1 MSSPRQHHPRR
12 DLRLLTGAIGLSALG
27 DWLAIV
33 PLALHVQEHGGSGIA
48 VAGLFIA
55 LWSPAAVLA
64 GPAGLLADRLSP
76 ARLLTGCSLLAAALC
91 CALAFTSALAPLLAL
106 TALLG
111 CVNAVAHPAE
121 FALVPVLAGGR
132 DLVRVNGHVEAARY
146 AGFMLGPALGGL
158 LAAGGG
164 TQLALLADAA
174 TFLALAAVGAVLAGS
189 TRPAL
194 RAAAAAPAGRA
205 RDGIVLLV
213 RDADLRLAV
222 GVVFVSL
229 LFMTATPAAIVVFA
243 TESLEVGERGYGLLM
258 ALWTAGMAA
267 GALGL
272 ARHVPARSLVAGA
285 IVAVAVQGAGIVA
298 PTLWLVAPL
307 AAAGYVVG
315 GLAHGT
321 KNVLVRTL
329 IHERA
334 PGHLR
339 GRAYAAYNGLRN
351 GAEIVALT
359 CGGVLIATAG
369 ARWTLLLA
377 GGLPV
382 LVALVALAARYGP
395 GTARG
400 AGTPAASRRIR
411 SSRPAIAGQ
420 VKRSSAARSAS
431 RARRARSSGRLT
443 ASTSDSVSPA
453 RSSTPNSQPVS
464 PSSMI

>member
-1 MSSPRQHHPRR
+1 VTSNPHARR
-12 DLRLLTGAIGLSALG
+12 DLGVLTGAVGLSALG

-33 PLALHVQEHGGSGIA
+33 PLALHAQQRGGSGIA
-48 VAGLFIA
+48 VAALFIA

-76 ARLLTGCSLLAAALC
+76 ARVLTYCSLVAAALC
-91 CALAFTSALAPLLAL
+91 CVLAVTDALAPLLVL

-121 FALVPVLAGGR
+121 FSLVPLLTGPR
-132 DLVRVNGHVEAARY
+132 ELVRVNGHVEASRY
-146 AGFMLGPALGGL
+146 AGFMLGPLLGGL

-164 TQLALLADAA
+164 TQLALLADAG
-174 TFLALAAVGAVLAGS
+174 TFVALAAAGVVLA
-189 TRPAL
+189 RRARVPAE
-194 RAAAAAPAGRA
+194 RTARGRA

-213 RDADLRLAV
+213 RDGDLRLAV

-229 LFMTATPAAIVVFA
+229 LFMTATPAAMVVFA

-258 ALWTAGMAA
+258 GLWTAGMAA

-272 ARHVPARSLVAGA
+272 ARRVPAGCLAAGA
-285 IVAVAVQGAGIVA
+285 LVAVAVQGAGIAA
-298 PTLWLVAPL
+298 PTLWVLAPL
-307 AAAGYVVG
+307 AAAGYLVG

-329 IHERA
+329 IHERS
-334 PGHLR
+334 PRHLR

-382 LVALVALAARYGP
+382 LIALAGLAGRRGIQARV
-395 GTARG
+395 A
-400 AGTPAASRRIR
+400 PAW
-411 SSRPAIAGQ
+411 
-420 VKRSSAARSAS
+420 
-431 RARRARSSGRLT
+431 
-443 ASTSDSVSPA
+443 
-453 RSSTPNSQPVS
+453 
-464 PSSMI
+464 

>member
-1 MSSPRQHHPRR
+1 VSTQRDHPRR
-12 DLRLLTGAIGLSALG
+12 DLRLLTGAIGASALG

-33 PLALHVQEHGGSGIA
+33 PLALYVQEHNGSGIA
-48 VAGLFIA
+48 VAALFIA
-55 LWSPAAVLA
+55 LWSPAALLA
-64 GPAGLLADRLSP
+64 GPAGMLADRRSP
-76 ARLLTGCSLLAAALC
+76 ALLLTGCSLLAAALC
-91 CALAFTSALAPLLAL
+91 CALAFTHALAPLLVL

-121 FALVPVLAGGR
+121 FALVPVLAAGR
-132 DLVRVNGHVEAARY
+132 DLVRVNGRVEAARY

-164 TQLALLADAA
+164 TQLALLADAC
-174 TFLALAAVGAVLAGS
+174 TFLALAATGAALAKS
-189 TRPAL
+189 ARPARPHAAE
-194 RAAAAAPAGRA
+194 RAPGRA
-205 RDGIVLLV
+205 RDGIVLLCS
-213 RDADLRLAV
+213 DPDLRSAV

-229 LFMTATPAAIVVFA
+229 LFMTATPAAMVAFA
-243 TESLEVGERGYGLLM
+243 TESLDVGEHGYGLLM

-272 ARHVPARSLVAGA
+272 ARHVPARSLAAGA
-285 IVAVAVQGAGIVA
+285 IVAVAVQGAGIAA

-382 LVALVALAARYGP
+382 LVALAALGARYGRR
-395 GTARG
+395 AAG
-400 AGTPAASRRIR
+400 AGAPVASRRTR

-431 RARRARSSGRLT
+431 RALRARSSGRLT
-443 ASTSDSVSPA
+443 ASTSESVSPA

>member
-1 MSSPRQHHPRR
+1 VSPDPPAERR
-12 DLRLLTGAIGLSALG
+12 DLGLLTGAVGLSALG

-33 PLALHVQEHGGSGIA
+33 PLALHVQERGGSGIA
-48 VAGLFIA
+48 VAALFIA

-76 ARLLTGCSLLAAALC
+76 ARLLTGCSLVAAALC
-91 CALAFTSALAPLLAL
+91 CVLAVTDALAPLLLL

-121 FALVPVLAGGR
+121 FALVPLLAGPR
-132 DLVRVNGHVEAARY
+132 ALARANGHVEASRY

-164 TQLALLADAA
+164 AQVALLADAG
-174 TFLALAAVGAVLAGS
+174 TFLALAAAGVALA
-189 TRPAL
+189 RRARVPAQ
-194 RAAAAAPAGRA
+194 REAPGRA
-205 RDGIVLLV
+205 RDGIVLLA

-229 LFMTATPAAIVVFA
+229 LFMTATPAAMVVFA
-243 TESLEVGERGYGLLM
+243 TESLDVGERGYGLLM
-258 ALWTAGMAA
+258 ALWTAGMAT

-272 ARHVPARSLVAGA
+272 ARRVPPGCLAAGA
-285 IVAVAVQGAGIVA
+285 LVAVAIQGAGIAA
-298 PTLWLVAPL
+298 PSLWVLAPV
-307 AAAGYVVG
+307 AAAGYLVG

-329 IHERA
+329 IHERS
-334 PGHLR
+334 PQHLC

-382 LVALVALAARYGP
+382 LVALAGLAAR
-395 GTARG
+395 
-400 AGTPAASRRIR
+400 R
-411 SSRPAIAGQ
+411 SIQARPA
-420 VKRSSAARSAS
+420 
-431 RARRARSSGRLT
+431 
-443 ASTSDSVSPA
+443 PA
-453 RSSTPNSQPVS
+453 W
-464 PSSMI
+464 

>member
-1 MSSPRQHHPRR
+1 VTAAPTRSRR

-33 PLALHVQEHGGSGIA
+33 PLALHVQERGGSGPAIA
-48 VAGLFIA
+48 ALFIA
-55 LWSPAAVLA
+55 LWSPAALLA
-64 GPAGLLADRLSP
+64 GPAGLLADRRPP
-76 ARLLTGCSLLAAALC
+76 AQLLTACSLAAAALC
-91 CALAFTSALAPLLAL
+91 GALAFTDALAPLLVL

-111 CVNAVAHPAE
+111 SLNAVAHPAE
-121 FALVPVLAGGR
+121 FALVPALAGAR

-164 TQLALLADAA
+164 TQLALLADAG
-174 TFLALAAVGAVLAGS
+174 TFLVLAATGVALARRARV
-189 TRPAL
+189 PAA
-194 RAAAAAPAGRA
+194 RDAPGRA
-205 RDGIVLLV
+205 RDGIVLLAG
-213 RDADLRLAV
+213 DADLRLAV

-229 LFMTATPAAIVVFA
+229 LFMTATPAAMVAFA
-243 TESLEVGERGYGLLM
+243 TESLDVGERGYGMLM

-272 ARHVPARSLVAGA
+272 ARRVPAGFLATGA
-285 IVAVAVQGAGIVA
+285 LVAVAVQGAGIAA
-298 PTLWLVAPL
+298 PSLWVLAPL
-307 AAAGYVVG
+307 AAAGYLVG

-329 IHERA
+329 IHERS
-334 PGHLR
+334 PHHLF

-351 GAEIVALT
+351 GAELVALT

-382 LVALVALAARYGP
+382 LVALAGLAAR
-395 GTARG
+395 RG
-400 AGTPAASRRIR
+400 IQA
-411 SSRPAIAGQ
+411 RPA
-420 VKRSSAARSAS
+420 
-431 RARRARSSGRLT
+431 
-443 ASTSDSVSPA
+443 PA
-453 RSSTPNSQPVS
+453 W
-464 PSSMI
+464 

>member
-1 MSSPRQHHPRR
+1 MSAAPDRSRR
-12 DLRLLTGAIGLSALG
+12 GLRLLTGAIGLSALG

-33 PLALHVQEHGGSGIA
+33 PLALHVQERGGSGPAIA
-48 VAGLFIA
+48 ALFIA
-55 LWSPAAVLA
+55 LWSPAALLA
-64 GPAGLLADRLSP
+64 GPAGLLADRRPP
-76 ARLLTGCSLLAAALC
+76 ARLLTACSLAAAALC
-91 CALAFTSALAPLLAL
+91 GALAFTDALAPLLVL

-111 CVNAVAHPAE
+111 SVNAVAHPAE
-121 FALVPVLAGGR
+121 FALVPALAGAR

-158 LAAGGG
+158 LAARGG
-164 TQLALLADAA
+164 TELALLVDAA
-174 TFLALAAVGAVLAGS
+174 TFLALAATGVALARGAAM
-189 TRPAL
+189 PAHAP
-194 RAAAAAPAGRA
+194 RAAAAAGRA
-205 RDGIVLLV
+205 RDGIALLAG
-213 RDADLRLAV
+213 DAELRLAV

-229 LFMTATPAAIVVFA
+229 LFMTATPAAMVVFA
-243 TESLEVGERGYGLLM
+243 TESLDVGERGYGLLM

-272 ARHVPARSLVAGA
+272 ARRVPAHALAGGA
-285 IVAVAVQGAGIVA
+285 LVAVAVQGAGIAAPSLWVLA
-298 PTLWLVAPL
+298 PT

-334 PGHLR
+334 PSHLR

-382 LVALVALAARYGP
+382 LVALAGLAARHG
-395 GTARG
+395 R
-400 AGTPAASRRIR
+400 
-411 SSRPAIAGQ
+411 
-420 VKRSSAARSAS
+420 
-431 RARRARSSGRLT
+431 RRA
-443 ASTSDSVSPA
+443 PA
-453 RSSTPNSQPVS
+453 EQAFAGA
-464 PSSMI
+464 

>member
-1 MSSPRQHHPRR
+1 MSAKPHRSRR
-12 DLRLLTGAIGLSALG
+12 NLGLLTGAIGLSALG

-33 PLALHVQEHGGSGIA
+33 PLALHVQERGGSGIA
-48 VAGLFIA
+48 IAALFIA

-64 GPAGLLADRLSP
+64 GPAGLLADRLAP

-91 CALAFTSALAPLLAL
+91 CALAFTDALAPLLVL

-121 FALVPVLAGGR
+121 FALVPVLAEER
-132 DLVRVNGHVEAARY
+132 ELARVNGHVEAARY
-146 AGFMLGPALGGL
+146 AGFMLGPLLGGL

-164 TQLALLADAA
+164 TPLALLADAG
-174 TFLALAAVGAVLAGS
+174 TFLALAGVGAALAAGAPP
-189 TRPAL
+189 R
-194 RAAAAAPAGRA
+194 RAAAAGRA
-205 RDGIVLLV
+205 RDGIVMLA

-229 LFMTATPAAIVVFA
+229 LFMTATPAAMVVFA
-243 TESLEVGERGYGLLM
+243 TESLDVGERGYGLLM

-267 GALGL
+267 GAMGL
-272 ARHVPARSLVAGA
+272 ARRVPARGIAVGA
-285 IVAVAVQGAGIVA
+285 LAAVAVQGAGIAA
-298 PTLWLVAPL
+298 PTLWVLAPL
-307 AAAGYVVG
+307 AAAGYLVG

-334 PGHLR
+334 PSHMR

-382 LVALVALAARYGP
+382 LVALAALLARYG
-395 GTARG
+395 
-400 AGTPAASRRIR
+400 RRE
-411 SSRPAIAGQ
+411 P
-420 VKRSSAARSAS
+420 
-431 RARRARSSGRLT
+431 
-443 ASTSDSVSPA
+443 VSPA
-453 RSSTPNSQPVS
+453 WGT
-464 PSSMI
+464 

>member
-1 MSSPRQHHPRR
+1 VTHSR

-33 PLALHVQEHGGSGIA
+33 PLALHVQERGGSGIA
-48 VAGLFIA
+48 VAALFIA

-64 GPAGLLADRLSP
+64 GPAGMLADRRAP
-76 ARLLTGCSLLAAALC
+76 AKVLIGCSLLAAGLC
-91 CALAFTSALAPLLAL
+91 VALAFTDALAPLLGL

-121 FALVPVLAGGR
+121 FALIPALAR
-132 DLVRVNGHVEAARY
+132 EEELTKVNGQVEAARY
-146 AGFMLGPALGGL
+146 AGFMLGPLLGGL

-164 TQLALLADAA
+164 TTGALLADAL
-174 TFLALAAVGAVLAGS
+174 TFLALAATGVLLA
-189 TRPAL
+189 RRVRHVPHAE
-194 RAAAAAPAGRA
+194 RGRA
-205 RDGIVLLV
+205 RDGIALLA
-213 RDADLRLAV
+213 RDGDLRLAV

-229 LFMTATPAAIVVFA
+229 LFMTATPAAMVVFA
-243 TESLEVGERGYGLLM
+243 IESLDVGERGYGILM

-272 ARHVPARSLVAGA
+272 ARHVPRGYLAFGA
-285 IVAVAVQGAGIVA
+285 LAAVAIQGAGIAA
-298 PTLWLVAPL
+298 PSLWVLAPL
-307 AAAGYVVG
+307 AAAGYLVG
-315 GLAHGT
+315 GLAHGI

-334 PGHLR
+334 PHHLR

-382 LVALVALAARYGP
+382 LVALVALAARYG
-395 GTARG
+395 
-400 AGTPAASRRIR
+400 
-411 SSRPAIAGQ
+411 
-420 VKRSSAARSAS
+420 
-431 RARRARSSGRLT
+431 RRAPG
-443 ASTSDSVSPA
+443 SPA
-453 RSSTPNSQPVS
+453 WGT
-464 PSSMI
+464 

>member
-1 MSSPRQHHPRR
+1 MTSNPHARR
-12 DLRLLTGAIGLSALG
+12 DLGVLTGAVGLSALG

-33 PLALHVQEHGGSGIA
+33 PLALHAQQRGGSGIA
-48 VAGLFIA
+48 VAALFIA

-76 ARLLTGCSLLAAALC
+76 ARVLTYCSLVAAALC
-91 CALAFTSALAPLLAL
+91 CVLAVTDALAPLLVL

-121 FALVPVLAGGR
+121 FSLVPLLTGPR
-132 DLVRVNGHVEAARY
+132 ELVRVNGHVEASRY
-146 AGFMLGPALGGL
+146 AGFMLGPLLGGL

-164 TQLALLADAA
+164 TQLALLADAG
-174 TFLALAAVGAVLAGS
+174 TFVALAAAGVVLARRAGV
-189 TRPAL
+189 PAE
-194 RAAAAAPAGRA
+194 RTAGGRA

-213 RDADLRLAV
+213 RDGDLRLAV

-229 LFMTATPAAIVVFA
+229 LFMTATPAAMVVFA

-258 ALWTAGMAA
+258 GLWTAGMAA

-272 ARHVPARSLVAGA
+272 ARRVPAGCLAAGA
-285 IVAVAVQGAGIVA
+285 LVAVAVQGAGIAA
-298 PTLWLVAPL
+298 PTLWVLAPL
-307 AAAGYVVG
+307 AAAGYLVG

-329 IHERA
+329 IHERS
-334 PGHLR
+334 PRHLR

-382 LVALVALAARYGP
+382 LIALAGLAGRRGIQARV
-395 GTARG
+395 A
-400 AGTPAASRRIR
+400 PAW
-411 SSRPAIAGQ
+411 
-420 VKRSSAARSAS
+420 
-431 RARRARSSGRLT
+431 
-443 ASTSDSVSPA
+443 
-453 RSSTPNSQPVS
+453 
-464 PSSMI
+464 

>member
-1 MSSPRQHHPRR
+1 VSHRSQGSRR
-12 DLRLLTGAIGLSALG
+12 DLGLLTGAIGLSALG

-33 PLALHVQEHGGSGIA
+33 PLALHVQQDGGSGIA

-76 ARLLTGCSLLAAALC
+76 ARLLTACSLIAAALC
-91 CALAFTSALAPLLAL
+91 AALAFTDALAPLLVL

-121 FALVPVLAGGR
+121 FALVPAVAAGR

-146 AGFMLGPALGGL
+146 AGFMLGPLLGGL
-158 LAAGGG
+158 LAASGG
-164 TQLALLADAA
+164 TRLALLADAV
-174 TFLALAAVGAVLAGS
+174 TFLALAAAGAALARRVR
-189 TRPAL
+189 TPP
-194 RAAAAAPAGRA
+194 RAAAAGRA
-205 RDGIVLLV
+205 RDGIALLA
-213 RDADLRLAV
+213 RAGDLRLAV

-229 LFMTATPAAIVVFA
+229 LFMTATPAAMVVFA
-243 TESLEVGERGYGLLM
+243 TESLDIGERGYGLLM
-258 ALWTAGMAA
+258 ALWMAGMAA
-267 GALGL
+267 GAMGL
-272 ARHVPARSLVAGA
+272 ARHVPAHGLAAGA
-285 IVAVAVQGAGIVA
+285 LAAVAVQGVGIAA
-298 PTLWLVAPL
+298 PTLWLLAPL
-307 AAAGYVVG
+307 AAAGYLVG

-382 LVALVALAARYGP
+382 LVALAALVARYG
-395 GTARG
+395 
-400 AGTPAASRRIR
+400 
-411 SSRPAIAGQ
+411 
-420 VKRSSAARSAS
+420 
-431 RARRARSSGRLT
+431 RRAP
-443 ASTSDSVSPA
+443 ASPA
-453 RSSTPNSQPVS
+453 WGT
-464 PSSMI
+464 